1 MLNKISAY
9 AKFESLQDNL
19 HRHVEY
25 LSVKI
30 GERHLWKEGSLN
42 RAADYIEASFR
53 DSGYHIVRQTFF
65 AYGQI
70 VSNLIVE
77 VPGSKDEIVVIGA
90 HYDTVPGS
98 PGADDNASAVA
109 GMLEL
114 ARLYNSEKPDKHLIF
129 VAFVNEESPCFGS
142 GKMGSMVYAKS
153 LKESNAPVEIMISL
167 EMIGYFNKNEVQ
179 KYPLPG
185 MKLIY
190 PKKADYLAVV
200 GNFQSARYVSMIK
213 REIRKNSNIKV
224 RSLIAPTHF
233 GDINRSD
240 NYAFWNYG
248 FKAVMLTDTAN
259 FRNKNYHQET
269 DTIDSLNFEAM
280 GEVVKGLYGTIMNI

>member
-1 MLNKISAY
+1 
-9 AKFESLQDNL
+9 
-19 HRHVEY
+19 
-25 LSVKI
+25 
-30 GERHLWKEGSLN
+30 
-42 RAADYIEASFR
+42 
-53 DSGYHIVRQTFF
+53 
-65 AYGQI
+65 
-70 VSNLIVE
+70 
-77 VPGSKDEIVVIGA
+77 VPGSKEEIVVIGA

-98 PGADDNASAVA
+98 PGADDNASAIA
-109 GMLEL
+109 GILEL
-114 ARLYNSEKPDKHLIF
+114 ARLCNSETPDKHLIF

-153 LKESNAPVEIMISL
+153 LKESHAPVDIMISL

-200 GNFQSARYVSMIK
+200 GNFQSSRYVSLIK

-280 GEVVKGLYGTIMNI
+280 GEVVKGLYGTVMKI